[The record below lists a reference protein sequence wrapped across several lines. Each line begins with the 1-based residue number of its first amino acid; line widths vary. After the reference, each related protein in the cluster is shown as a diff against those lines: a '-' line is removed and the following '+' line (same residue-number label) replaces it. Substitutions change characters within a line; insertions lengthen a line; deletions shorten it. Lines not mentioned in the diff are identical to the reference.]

1 VEQGD
6 TQIWKNK
13 RNEWAQSMWFHRND
27 VYGWHW
33 SKKQKVCTPLAT
45 IIELFLGL

>member
-13 RNEWAQSMWFHRND
+13 KVQSMWLHRND
-27 VYGWHW
+27 VYGWQW
-33 SKKQKVCTPLAT
+33 SKKQKVCIPLAA
-45 IIELFLGL
+45 IVELFLGL